1 METIVVILIAVIII
15 ILIKNKKDKQ
25 KFQSNINVPTIEV
38 QQPTAEETPEEKI
51 PYRRKYLLTKN
62 ELYFYKQLKPI
73 ATEYGYTIIS
83 KIRLA
88 DLIEVNNEIND
99 NEKLKYFN
107 KIASKHIDFA
117 LCNPDNLYI
126 EYLIE
131 LDDNSH
137 NGQKRKERDIFIE
150 KVIEKSGYK
159 LIRTLSAEQLKDKII
174 NKKES
179 RADE

>member
-1 METIVVILIAVIII
+1 METIVVILIAVIIV

-38 QQPTAEETPEEKI
+38 QQPTAEEPPEEKI

-73 ATEYGYTIIS
+73 ADAYGYTIIS

-137 NGQKRKERDIFIE
+137 NSQKRKERDTFIE

-159 LIRTLSAEQLKDKII
+159 LIRTLSATQLKDKIE
-174 NKKES
+174 NKNYS
-179 RADE
+179 RADQ